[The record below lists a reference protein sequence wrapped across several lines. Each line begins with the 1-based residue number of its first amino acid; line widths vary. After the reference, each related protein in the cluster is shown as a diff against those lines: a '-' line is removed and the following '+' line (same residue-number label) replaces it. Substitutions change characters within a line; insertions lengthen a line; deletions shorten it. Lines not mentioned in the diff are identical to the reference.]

1 MGKKRFPSLRA
12 STSQSARASSVRGSC
27 ASVSRRRSIRTW
39 PSGSKDKCRA
49 RWARVLERLEIADFA
64 VARQVVLEPG
74 PGLTVFTGETGA
86 GKSLVVDA
94 LAFVFGARRGREVIA
109 TGAER
114 ATVRAYVVLAGERR
128 VLERTIALSGRTSAK
143 IDDAPATVEDLR
155 ALADGFI
162 DIHGQSE
169 QLSILKPAVQL
180 AVLDEFAGLGREREG
195 VAELVRE
202 LRDIRRRFA

>member
-27 ASVSRRRSIRTW
+27 ASGSLKLSIRTW

-114 ATVRAYVVLAGERR
+114 ATVEATMVLPEGRIR
-128 VLERTIALSGRTSAK
+128 VERTIGLSGRSTAR
-143 IDDAPATVEDLR
+143 IDGEPATIEQLQAIGER
-155 ALADGFI
+155 AL

-169 QLSILKPAVQL
+169 HLAILRPANQL
-180 AVLDEFAGLGREREG
+180 AALDA
-195 VAELVRE
+195 
-202 LRDIRRRFA
+202 